1 MAKFEPFERYAEK
14 YDEWFDKNKFTYE
27 SELQAIKELLPR
39 NQNGIEIGVGSGRF
53 AAPLGIKLGLDPSVK
68 MGEIAQKRG
77 VEVVEGVAES
87 LPFDDLQFDFVLMV
101 TTVCFLDDIE
111 TAFKE
116 ASRVLKS
123 GGYLII
129 GFIDAESLIGKLYEN
144 IKVKAL
150 SIKMQHFTR

>member
-1 MAKFEPFERYAEK
+1 
-14 YDEWFDKNKFTYE
+14 
-27 SELQAIKELLPR
+27 
-39 NQNGIEIGVGSGRF
+39 
-53 AAPLGIKLGLDPSVK
+53 

-129 GFIDAESLIGKLYEN
+129 GFIDAESLIGKLYE
-144 IKVKAL
+144 KYKSESTFYKDATFY
-150 SIKMQHFTR
+150 S